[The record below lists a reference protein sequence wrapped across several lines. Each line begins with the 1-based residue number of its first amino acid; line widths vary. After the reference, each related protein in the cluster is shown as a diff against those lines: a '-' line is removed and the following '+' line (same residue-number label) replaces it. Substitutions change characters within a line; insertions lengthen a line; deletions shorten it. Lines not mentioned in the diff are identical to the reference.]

1 MDENRISDELVYL
14 QTDLLTVTIK
24 GVASHPAFSG
34 VEFLEKESSV
44 CISCDDFYEISLSGG
59 ADTLSFQ
66 NMGRA
71 TLGSYRVRPL
81 FFEQQRYEI
90 VIEPEEG
97 HKVEF
102 WHENYNIRK
111 NITTVGRKSNM
122 LSGVISFGNDIGMSD
137 LIILIDGKMYL
148 KLTIEVFPSK
158 IGYRDDYK
166 AIVADVTAEVYNLV
180 FDFLKKTYD
189 SFDISSG
196 RQSSP
201 VEFFAIIRKIYEE
214 FLTAADRVIARP
226 HHVLETEHA
235 VLPNYKIKRI
245 DNTTLRWLEKHPD
258 RTMRSCDQV
267 LADRA
272 LSVKKY
278 VTYDTRENRLT
289 KYILQSTVKRL
300 ENFRKQYLKLS
311 RDADFIMVDKIDSMI
326 TNIQRRYNTGFL
338 KDVVSAPEKS
348 EMSLVFGMAPGYRD
362 LYRCYLLLQ
371 HGLAVTGSV
380 FNISVKDLA
389 VLYEYW
395 CFIKLNSLMKQRYE
409 LLSQDIIKVAG
420 TGLFVSLVKGQ
431 RSRVRYRNP
440 ENGEVI
446 TLSYN
451 PKEISGTTVP
461 QKPDNVLSLKKKGSK
476 VDYEY
481 VFDAKY
487 KINPALDGSLY
498 QKMYQTPG
506 PQEEDIN
513 TMHRYRDAIV
523 YQRDAS
529 PYERTMFGA
538 YVLFP
543 YRNQEEY
550 RNHRFYKSIEQV
562 NIGGLPFLPSSTK
575 LVTEMLDELISD
587 SPDSAFERATLP
599 TGIEDRLAKVDW
611 SRRDVLIGTL
621 RSNAQLQVCLEKNFY
636 YIPANLVNDEDLPVH
651 YVALFQTPRIFS
663 DKAGIHYY
671 GEILRTALVR
681 RKNIRE
687 MPQIHG
693 DPDALYYRFQIREW
707 VILNRPILPKESG
720 FVREF
725 TNMFLLENAEYV
737 PELLLRSEEE
747 YRFYTELKRRT
758 GIALENNESSAGFEL
773 GDIKVLFADG
783 QILVYRDGKT
793 VGSCSVS
800 DFSRRPNAMFRR
812 LQRCVDIK
820 DIALR

>member
-235 VLPNYKIKRI
+235 ILPNYKIKRI

-311 RDADFIMVDKIDSMI
+311 RDADFIMVDKIDSI
-326 TNIQRRYNTGFL
+326 DNKHSTAIQYRFSKRCGISTG
-338 KDVVSAPEKS
+338 
-348 EMSLVFGMAPGYRD
+348 
-362 LYRCYLLLQ
+362 
-371 HGLAVTGSV
+371 
-380 FNISVKDLA
+380 
-389 VLYEYW
+389 
-395 CFIKLNSLMKQRYE
+395 
-409 LLSQDIIKVAG
+409 KVRNVAGIWYG
-420 TGLFVSLVKGQ
+420 TGLSGSVSLLFAAATWSGCNRQ
-431 RSRVRYRNP
+431 RIQYFC
-440 ENGEVI
+440 EGF
-446 TLSYN
+446 
-451 PKEISGTTVP
+451 G
-461 QKPDNVLSLKKKGSK
+461 
-476 VDYEY
+476 
-481 VFDAKY
+481 
-487 KINPALDGSLY
+487 GSL
-498 QKMYQTPG
+498 
-506 PQEEDIN
+506 
-513 TMHRYRDAIV
+513 
-523 YQRDAS
+523 
-529 PYERTMFGA
+529 
-538 YVLFP
+538 
-543 YRNQEEY
+543 
-550 RNHRFYKSIEQV
+550 
-562 NIGGLPFLPSSTK
+562 
-575 LVTEMLDELISD
+575 
-587 SPDSAFERATLP
+587 
-599 TGIEDRLAKVDW
+599 
-611 SRRDVLIGTL
+611 
-621 RSNAQLQVCLEKNFY
+621 
-636 YIPANLVNDEDLPVH
+636 
-651 YVALFQTPRIFS
+651 
-663 DKAGIHYY
+663 
-671 GEILRTALVR
+671 
-681 RKNIRE
+681 
-687 MPQIHG
+687 
-693 DPDALYYRFQIREW
+693 
-707 VILNRPILPKESG
+707 
-720 FVREF
+720 
-725 TNMFLLENAEYV
+725 
-737 PELLLRSEEE
+737 
-747 YRFYTELKRRT
+747 
-758 GIALENNESSAGFEL
+758 
-773 GDIKVLFADG
+773 
-783 QILVYRDGKT
+783 
-793 VGSCSVS
+793 
-800 DFSRRPNAMFRR
+800 
-812 LQRCVDIK
+812 
-820 DIALR
+820 